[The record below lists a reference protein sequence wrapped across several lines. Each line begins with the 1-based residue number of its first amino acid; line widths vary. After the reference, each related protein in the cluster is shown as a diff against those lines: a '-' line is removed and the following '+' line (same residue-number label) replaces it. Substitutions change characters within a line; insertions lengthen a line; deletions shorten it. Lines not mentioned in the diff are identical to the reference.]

1 MANAC
6 EPDGFYVG
14 RNLAAA
20 SAAVA
25 LTALGQTAAVSVFVD
40 PMVAELGVS
49 RSALATAY
57 LIGKANCYRLQTREA
72 PATPGACRVRIALR
86 SSLRCG
92 CTRCGSIATQGL
104 SRGT

>member
-14 RNLAAA
+14 RILAAA

-25 LTALGQTAAVSVFVD
+25 LTAPGQTAAVSVFVD

-49 RSALATAY
+49 RRALATAY
-57 LIGKANCYRLQTREA
+57 LIGKDVAVPT
-72 PATPGACRVRIALR
+72 
-86 SSLRCG
+86 
-92 CTRCGSIATQGL
+92 
-104 SRGT
+104 